1 MQQNCTAFM
10 KTSIINEKIVID
22 VCYTRH
28 GHEKEIQ
35 HIWLSSEKR
44 RQIAA
49 QINEGVSVDRI
60 LEDIR
65 EETLEE
71 DIKRHQIVVKKDLDN
86 IKRSFGLSDF
96 KKHEN
101 DQESVRAWIEEW
113 KNSDSNPILF
123 HKFQGITNL

>member
-10 KTSIINEKIVID
+10 KTSIINEKIVVD
-22 VCYTRH
+22 MCYTDY

-86 IKRSFGLSDF
+86 IKSSFGLS
-96 KKHEN
+96 
-101 DQESVRAWIEEW
+101 ESVRAWIEEW
-113 KNSDSNPILF
+113 RNSDRNPILF

>member
-1 MQQNCTAFM
+1 M
-10 KTSIINEKIVID
+10 KTSIINEKIVVD
-22 VCYTRH
+22 VCH

-35 HIWLSSEKR
+35 HIWPSSEKR

-113 KNSDSNPILF
+113 KNSNSNPILF

>member
-10 KTSIINEKIVID
+10 KTSIINEKIVVD
-22 VCYTRH
+22 ECYTHH

-60 LEDIR
+60 LKDIR

-71 DIKRHQIVVKKDLDN
+71 DIKRHQIVVKVSWITSKGPLVSLTSKSMKMIRKVSAPGSKN
-86 IKRSFGLSDF
+86 GKTVTAIRFFFINF
-96 KKHEN
+96 K
-101 DQESVRAWIEEW
+101 V
-113 KNSDSNPILF
+113 
-123 HKFQGITNL
+123 

>member
-1 MQQNCTAFM
+1 M
-10 KTSIINEKIVID
+10 
-22 VCYTRH
+22 
-28 GHEKEIQ
+28 
-35 HIWLSSEKR
+35 
-44 RQIAA
+44 
-49 QINEGVSVDRI
+49 SVDRI

-96 KKHEN
+96 KNHEN
-101 DQESVRAWIEEW
+101 DQESERAWIEEW

-123 HKFQGITNL
+123 YRFQGIIIFDMKKLLTF

>member
-1 MQQNCTAFM
+1 M
-10 KTSIINEKIVID
+10 KTSIINEKIVVD
-22 VCYTRH
+22 VCYTHH

-35 HIWLSSEKR
+35 HIWLSSDKR
-44 RQIAA
+44 RQIAT